1 MKEENSFINTI
12 GGRCG
17 VLPSKLLTT
26 PWLEALKESEGK
38 KKKERKHP
46 PATATATARRCLHLP
61 PFPFPFPFPIL
72 SPCRSGA
79 ACRCVFSNR
88 FLMRFLYSI
97 LVLIGNERINFHCT
111 IRGNTLGR
119 ALHLSHSVSHY
130 LLRCLCL
137 SGTWK

>member
-38 KKKERKHP
+38 KNERKHP
-46 PATATATARRCLHLP
+46 PATGTATARRCLHLP
-61 PFPFPFPFPIL
+61 PFPFPFPPPQ
-72 SPCRSGA
+72 SMSVSGA

-111 IRGNTLGR
+111 IRGIVSP
-119 ALHLSHSVSHY
+119 SHSASHY